1 MGERGTVLIAALV
14 VFTLMAALCASLLSV
29 STCTIVEVRAHEER
43 IRAFYNAEAA
53 ISAAIAE
60 ITSGADPGSDGVG
73 NINGE
78 FGGGFYSTVAVDNGD
93 RTWTVLAAGI
103 SGEQARVLEV
113 TIKERPSGPFR
124 GMLFGVQGVTIGGSA
139 LCDSYDSL
147 LGAYAGQVAGGHARE
162 NCDVASNGDI
172 RLIGDV
178 RLYGDATPGPGHKLL
193 MPGSVFVSGSTC
205 PAEEMRPVEKY
216 VYKPEG
222 ADIGVLAGTQT
233 LSSGAYHC
241 SEIKL
246 AGSDILY
253 LGSLKGDRVTLYVDG
268 FISVTGSA
276 KIRVHEGASAVI
288 HHGGDGGVG
297 ILLAGGGMVNSS
309 GVPADCM
316 IYSAATA
323 WITVAGESDF
333 YGTIY
338 APDATVTLAGT
349 HDFYGAVVGATV
361 GMFGNGIHYDEAL
374 GYLDGGARPHYESK
388 SWRELG
394 H

>member
-1 MGERGTVLIAALV
+1 V
-14 VFTLMAALCASLLSV
+14 VFMLLAALCASLLSV
-29 STCTIVEVRAHEER
+29 STTTIVEVRAHEER
-43 IRAFYNAEAA
+43 TRAFYNAEAA

-60 ITSGADPGSDGVG
+60 LTSGADPGCDGVG

-78 FGGGFYSTVAVDNGD
+78 FGAGYYSAVATDNGD

-103 SGEQARVLEV
+103 SGGQARVLEV
-113 TIKERPSGPFR
+113 TIKERPTGPFC
-124 GMLFGVQGVTIGGSA
+124 GMVFGVQGVTIGGNA
-139 LCDSYDSL
+139 LCDSYDTL
-147 LGAYAGQVAGGHARE
+147 LGSYAGQVAGGHARE

-172 RLIGDV
+172 RLVGDV
-178 RLYGDATPGPGHKLL
+178 RLYGDATPGPGHKVI

-205 PAEEMRPVEKY
+205 PAEEMRVVEKY

-222 ADIGVLAGTQT
+222 TDIGALVGTQT
-233 LSSGAYHC
+233 LSSGTYHC
-241 SEIKL
+241 SEIRL
-246 AGSDILY
+246 TNSDTLY
-253 LGSLKGDRVTLYVDG
+253 LGGLKGDRVTLYVDG

-276 KIRVHEGASAVI
+276 KIQVHEGASAI
-288 HHGGDGGVG
+288 LHHGGDGKKG

-309 GVPADCM
+309 GVPACCM

-338 APDATVTLAGT
+338 APDAPLTLAGT
-349 HDFYGAVVGATV
+349 HDYYGAVVGAAV

-374 GYLDGGARPHYESK
+374 GYLDSAARPHYESK

-394 H
+394 R